1 MSRLGPRRLRRDGI
15 RELVQDVTVGPGD
28 LIAPVFVDAT
38 IDTPAPIASMPGQQR
53 LPIDAVAAQVD
64 ALAEL
69 GIGGVLLFGIPSTK
83 DARGSRADAADGV
96 IQQALAAVGAT
107 PMVMMT
113 DVCLCEYTDHGHC
126 GVLAAAEDPHGMTVD
141 NDQTLSRLA
150 SVAISH
156 AEAGADV
163 VAPSAMADGMVE
175 AIREGLDR
183 SGNAATAVMSYAVK
197 FHSAFYGPFREAA
210 DGAPRF
216 GDRRHYQMDPQTPS
230 MIDREVRL
238 DLEEG
243 ADMLIVKPAMAYLD
257 VVAQVAAHADVPI
270 AAYNVSGEYAMLQAA
285 AERGWVDGEA
295 VALEALVGM
304 RRAGASMVIT
314 YHAETIAAALG

>member
-1 MSRLGPRRLRRDGI
+1 M
-15 RELVQDVTVGPGD
+15 
-28 LIAPVFVDAT
+28 
-38 IDTPAPIASMPGQQR
+38 
-53 LPIDAVAAQVD
+53 
-64 ALAEL
+64 
-69 GIGGVLLFGIPSTK
+69 LLFGIPSTK

>member
-15 RELVQDVTVGPGD
+15 RELVRDVTLSPED
-28 LIAPVFVDAT
+28 LIAPIFVDAT

-53 LPIDAVAAQVD
+53 LPVDAVPAQVARLTD
-64 ALAEL
+64 L
-69 GIGGVLLFGIPSTK
+69 GVGGVLLFGIPAAK

-96 IQQALAAVGAT
+96 IQQALAAVGST

-126 GVLAAAEDPHGMTVD
+126 GVLTPADDPHGMTVD
-141 NDQTLSRLA
+141 NNQTLSRLA
-150 SVAISH
+150 SIAISH
-156 AEAGADV
+156 ADAGADV
-163 VAPSAMADGMVE
+163 VAPSAMADGMVG

-183 SGNAATAVMSYAVK
+183 AGHGPVAVMSYAIK
-197 FHSAFYGPFREAA
+197 FHSAFYGPFRDAA
-210 DGAPRF
+210 DGAPQF

-230 MIDREVRL
+230 MISREVRL
-238 DLEEG
+238 DIEEG

-257 VVAQVAAHADVPI
+257 VVAQVASRVDVPV

-285 AERGWVDGEA
+285 ADQGWIDGEA
-295 VALEALVGM
+295 AAVEALLGM

-314 YHAETIAAALG
+314 YHAEMIAATIG

>member
-15 RELVQDVTVGPGD
+15 RELVRSVSVSPAD

-38 IDTPAPIASMPGQQR
+38 IDTPTPIASMPDQQR
-53 LPIDAVAAQVD
+53 LPIDAVPEHVGR
-64 ALAEL
+64 LADL
-69 GIGGVLLFGIPSTK
+69 GIGGVLLFGIPAAK
-83 DARGSRADAADGV
+83 DDRGSRADASDGV
-96 IQQALAAVGAT
+96 IQQALAAVGST

-126 GVLAAAEDPHGMTVD
+126 GVLADAEDPHGMTVD

-156 AEAGADV
+156 ADAGADV
-163 VAPSAMADGMVE
+163 VAPSAMADGMVA
-175 AIREGLDR
+175 AIRDGLDR
-183 SGNAATAVMSYAVK
+183 ADHAPVAVMSYAVK

-210 DGAPRF
+210 DGAPQF

-230 MIDREVRL
+230 MIDQEVRL
-238 DLEEG
+238 DIEEG

-257 VVAQVAAHADVPI
+257 VVDQVAAAVDVPV
-270 AAYNVSGEYAMLQAA
+270 AAYNVSGEYAMLHAA
-285 AERGWVDGEA
+285 AERGWLDREA
-295 VALEALVGM
+295 VAVETLVGM